1 MTSVPTEQLTL
12 VSYDCGPLWRRSA
25 FRSAMSSW
33 RDFALRGCFR
43 AMRPDG
49 TGSPDKIC
57 GADTGSART

>member
-1 MTSVPTEQLTL
+1 
-12 VSYDCGPLWRRSA
+12 
-25 FRSAMSSW
+25 MSSW

-57 GADTGSART
+57 GADAGSARTKGWRL